1 MNSFLEENSEII
13 KHIKKLTKSLQGS
26 FSTQKEVV
34 TSATSSLNI
43 FEKEFEMNFSNRE
56 REFRELSH
64 ISRDIKDNF
73 AFTVS
78 IVDDLKSIQKFV
90 SQIDDIVFSISVE
103 AEKFEENQKVSNG
116 SKKIRELSDEVKGS
130 LEKIFTKEIRNKT
143 FSEHNRYVRNSVV
156 HRIDDELE
164 SLQKYIDSRE
174 EQQKRVSK
182 LASSFGNLED
192 ALSQNSAIISGIDQL
207 TDAFTFNGEKDIY
220 ETGEIKKEV
229 KTETRKE
236 EKVEVIESGEN
247 EKAEFKRREIDR
259 KMTIED
265 F

>member
-1 MNSFLEENSEII
+1 MDDFLEENSEII

-26 FSTQKEVV
+26 FSTQKELVN
-34 TSATSSLNI
+34 SATSSLNI

-78 IVDDLKSIQKFV
+78 IVEDLKAIQKLV
-90 SQIDDIVFSISVE
+90 SQIDDIVFSVSVE
-103 AEKFEENQKVSNG
+103 ADKFENNEKINEG
-116 SKKIRELSDEVKGS
+116 SKKIRKFSDEVKNS

-164 SLQKYIDSRE
+164 SLQRYIKSRE
-174 EQQKRVSK
+174 EQQNRISK
-182 LASSFGNLED
+182 MSSGFENLEE

-207 TDAFTFNGEKDIY
+207 TDAFTLNGDKKALGLSE
-220 ETGEIKKEV
+220 KKEEP
-229 KTETRKE
+229 KIETKKVETE
-236 EKVEVIESGEN
+236 EKG
-247 EKAEFKRREIDR
+247 EFKPKEIIR
-259 KMTIED
+259 KMTIGD

>member
-1 MNSFLEENSEII
+1 VDDFLEENSEII

-26 FSTQKEVV
+26 FSTQKELVN
-34 TSATSSLNI
+34 SATSSLNI

-78 IVDDLKSIQKFV
+78 IVEDLKAIQKLV
-90 SQIDDIVFSISVE
+90 SKIDDIVFSVSVE
-103 AEKFEENQKVSNG
+103 ADKFENNEKISEG
-116 SKKIRELSDEVKGS
+116 SKKIRQFSDEVKNS

-164 SLQKYIDSRE
+164 SLQRYIKSRE
-174 EQQKRVSK
+174 EQQNRISK
-182 LASSFGNLED
+182 MSSGFENLED

-207 TDAFTFNGEKDIY
+207 TDAFTLNGEKNIL
-220 ETGEIKKEV
+220 ENSKI
-229 KTETRKE
+229 E
-236 EKVEVIESGEN
+236 EKQEDKIEKESKPQN
-247 EKAEFKRREIDR
+247 EDKGEFKPKEINR
-259 KMTIED
+259 KMTIGD